1 MIMYVAGDRV
11 LYGSHGVC
19 RVTALEQRK
28 VDRKLLTYL
37 ALEPE
42 GQQGASYLVPTHNEV
57 AMGKLCP
64 ILTREELEALLASEN
79 VRSGQWVE
87 DGNQRKL
94 LYRELIS
101 SGDREKLLQMIC
113 ALYRHKE
120 ARLAEGKKFH
130 QTDDNFLR
138 DAEKLIC
145 SEICYVMGLEAPQ
158 AREYLREKLGA

>member
-1 MIMYVAGDRV
+1 MYVAGDRV

-19 RVTALEQRK
+19 RVTALEQRRIDK
-28 VDRKLLTYL
+28 KLLTYL

-42 GQQGASYLVPTHNEV
+42 GQQGASYLVPTHNEA
-57 AMGKLCP
+57 AMGKLSP
-64 ILTREELEALLASEN
+64 VLSREELENLLASEN
-79 VRSGQWVE
+79 IRSGQWVE
-87 DGNQRKL
+87 DGNLRKT

-101 SGDREKLLQMIC
+101 SGDRERLLQMIC

-120 ARLAEGKKFH
+120 SRIAEGKKFH

-145 SEICYVMGLEAPQ
+145 SEICFVLDLDVQQ
-158 AREYLREKLGA
+158 AREYLRSKLGA

>member
-1 MIMYVAGDRV
+1 MYVAGDRV

-28 VDRKLLTYL
+28 VDRKILTYL

-57 AMGKLCP
+57 AMAKLCP
-64 ILTREELEALLASEN
+64 LLSCDALETLLASDIIRE
-79 VRSGQWVE
+79 GEWVE

-94 LYRELIS
+94 IYRELIS
-101 SGDREKLLQMIC
+101 GGNREKLLQMLF

-145 SEICYVMGLEAPQ
+145 GEICFVLGMEFTQ
-158 AREYLREKLGA
+158 AREYLREKLQA